1 MENLFNPNQWKS
13 NVPSLNKNF
22 LGGMNANMDTS
33 WESKYFKGLT
43 VNEENEIFAQCDKA
57 NVNQ

>member
-33 WESKYFKGLT
+33 
-43 VNEENEIFAQCDKA
+43 
-57 NVNQ
+57 